1 MQLSRPSIGATALG
15 LFATAWITFAVN
27 PVFWAKVSDG
37 FGDHLAGMAAFS
49 IGIVA
54 LTACAL
60 IGVSVKYLIKP
71 LYIFLFISAAAS
83 SWFMQQ
89 YGVIIDTGMIR
100 NAAETTRSE
109 AGHLLSPAFLVHMT
123 FYGLLPSM
131 AVMLV
136 RVRHRPIAAKVK
148 HNLFIIIPLLAL
160 TTALAVWQFPAIAS
174 TLRNN
179 KLIIKTLNP
188 LTPIASTVKY
198 AVRSGQERTIVA
210 APLDTDA
217 TLGETAAKASKPVL
231 TVIVVGE
238 TARAQDFSLGG
249 YKRKT
254 NPNLEKQNIAYF
266 SNTTSCG
273 TATAASVP
281 CMFSRLTRSQ
291 YSHDKGLA
299 EENLLDVLRHA
310 GLKVT
315 WWENNTGDKKVAAR
329 IESRNFSVENDP
341 AYCVDNECRDEV
353 MVAALGQWLDG
364 VSGNSTLVIHQ
375 LGSHGPA
382 YYARYSDDERM
393 FQPDCRTSEFADCS
407 AQEIRN
413 AYDNTIIATDRML
426 SEIID
431 QLDARGD
438 RLASTM
444 IYMSDHGE
452 SLGENG
458 LYLHGMPYLFAPDE
472 QTRIPFLMWISRS
485 YADIFGFDAKCL
497 RRQATAPFS
506 HDNLFHTV
514 LGLMDVEAPHYDPD
528 LDVTARCR
536 APQGQG
542 LESRS
547 P

>member
-1 MQLSRPSIGATALG
+1 MKLSRPSIGATALG
-15 LFATAWITFAVN
+15 MLATAWIILAVN
-27 PVFWAKVSDG
+27 PVFWGKVSQG

-60 IGVSVKYLIKP
+60 ISVSVKYVIKP
-71 LYIFLFISAAAS
+71 LYIFLILAAAAS
-83 SWFMQQ
+83 FWFMQQ
-89 YGVIIDTGMIR
+89 YGVIIDTSMIR

-123 FYGLLPSM
+123 VYGLLPAL

-136 RVRHRPIAAKVK
+136 RVKHRPIGAKVK
-148 HNLFIIIPLLAL
+148 HNLLLIFPLLAL
-160 TTALAVWQFPAIAS
+160 TAALAVWQFPAIAS

-188 LTPIASTVKY
+188 LTPVASAIKF
-198 AVRSGQERTIVA
+198 AVRSRQERTIVA
-210 APLDTDA
+210 APLDVDA
-217 TLGETAAKASKPVL
+217 RLGEIASKASKPVL

-249 YKRKT
+249 YERKT
-254 NPNLEKQNIAYF
+254 NPGLEQRDIAYF

-299 EENLLDVLRHA
+299 EENLLDVLTHA

-315 WWENNTGDKKVAAR
+315 WWENNTGDKRVATR
-329 IESRNFSVENDP
+329 VESRNFSVENDP
-341 AYCVDNECRDEV
+341 AYCVNNECRDEV

-364 VSGNSTLVIHQ
+364 LNANATLVIHQ

-382 YYARYSDDERM
+382 YYQRYTETERV
-393 FQPDCRTSEFADCS
+393 FQPDCRTPEFADCT

-431 QLDARGD
+431 QLDARTD
-438 RLASTM
+438 HIASTM

-458 LYLHGMPYLFAPDE
+458 LYLHGMPYMFAPDE
-472 QTRIPFLMWISRS
+472 QTRIPFLIWISKG
-485 YADIFGFDAKCL
+485 YASIFGFDIKCL
-497 RRQATAPFS
+497 RGQARDALS

-514 LGLMDVEAPHYDPD
+514 LGMMDVEAAHYDPD
-528 LDVTARCR
+528 MDVTNRCR
-536 APQGQG
+536 APQG
-542 LESRS
+542 
-547 P
+547 

>member
-1 MQLSRPSIGATALG
+1 MKLLRPSIGATALG
-15 LFATAWITFAVN
+15 MLATAWIMFAVN
-27 PVFWAKVSDG
+27 PVFWGKVSQG

-49 IGIVA
+49 TGIVA

-60 IGVSVKYLIKP
+60 ISVSVKYVIKP
-71 LYIFLFISAAAS
+71 LYVFLLISAAAA

-89 YGVIIDTGMIR
+89 YGTIIDTSMIR

-123 FYGLLPSM
+123 IYGLLPAL

-136 RVRHRPIAAKVK
+136 RVRHRPIVAKVK
-148 HNLFIIIPLLAL
+148 YNLLIIVPLLCL
-160 TTALAVWQFPAIAS
+160 TGVLAIWQFPAIAS
-174 TLRNN
+174 TLRSN

-188 LTPIASTVKY
+188 LTPIASAVKY

-217 TLGETAAKASKPVL
+217 RLGDIAGKASKPVL

-249 YKRKT
+249 YERKT
-254 NPNLEKQNIAYF
+254 NPGLEQRDIAYF

-299 EENLLDVLRHA
+299 EENLLDVLTHA

-315 WWENNTGDKKVAAR
+315 WWENNTGDKHVATR
-329 IESRNFSVENDP
+329 IQRRNFSVENDP
-341 AYCVDNECRDEV
+341 AYCVKNECRDEM

-364 VSGNSTLVIHQ
+364 LNANTTLVIHQ

-382 YYARYSDDERM
+382 YYARYTEDERV
-393 FQPDCRTSEFADCS
+393 FQPDCRTAEFADCS

-426 SEIID
+426 SQIID
-431 QLDARGD
+431 QLDARSD
-438 RLASTM
+438 RIASTM
-444 IYMSDHGE
+444 VYMSDHGE

-458 LYLHGMPYLFAPDE
+458 LYLHGMPYMFAPDE
-472 QTRIPFLMWISRS
+472 QTHIPFLMWISKS
-485 YADIFGFDAKCL
+485 YASIFGFDAKCL
-497 RRQATAPFS
+497 RGQATDAYS

-514 LGLMDVEAPHYDPD
+514 LGVMNVEAVHYDPG
-528 LDVTARCR
+528 LDVTSRCR
-536 APQGQG
+536 A
-542 LESRS
+542 ERS
-547 P
+547 

>member
-1 MQLSRPSIGATALG
+1 MKLSRPSIGATALG
-15 LFATAWITFAVN
+15 LFATAWITLAVN
-27 PVFWAKVSDG
+27 PVFWGKVSQG
-37 FGDHLAGMAAFS
+37 FGDHFAGMAAFS

-60 IGVSVKYLIKP
+60 ISVSVKYLIKP
-71 LYIFLFISAAAS
+71 LFIYLAISAAAS
-83 SWFMQQ
+83 TWFMQR
-89 YGVIIDTGMIR
+89 YGVIIDTGMIE

-123 FYGLLPSM
+123 IYGILP
-131 AVMLV
+131 ALAIMLV
-136 RVRHRPIAAKVK
+136 RIRHRPIAAKVRY
-148 HNLFIIIPLLAL
+148 NLLIIAPLLCL
-160 TTALAVWQFPAIAS
+160 TGLLAFWQFPAIAS
-174 TLRNN
+174 TLRTN

-188 LTPIASTVKY
+188 LTPIASAVKF
-198 AVRSGQERTIVA
+198 AVRSGQEQAIVA

-217 TLGETAAKASKPVL
+217 RQGEISAGASKPVL

-249 YKRKT
+249 YERKT
-254 NPNLEKQNIAYF
+254 NPGLEKRDVAYF
-266 SNTTSCG
+266 SNTRSCG

-291 YSHDKGLA
+291 YSHDLGLA
-299 EENLLDVLRHA
+299 EENLLDVLAHA

-315 WWENNTGDKKVAAR
+315 WWENNTGDKRVADRTA
-329 IESRNFSVENDP
+329 IRNFSIENDP

-364 VSGNSTLVIHQ
+364 LNANAALVIHQ

-382 YYARYSDDERM
+382 YYERYTGDGRV
-393 FQPDCRTSEFADCS
+393 FQPDCRTAEFADCS

-426 SEIID
+426 SDIID
-431 QLDARGD
+431 QLDARTD
-438 RLASTM
+438 RIASTM

-458 LYLHGMPYLFAPDE
+458 LYLHGMPYMFAPEE
-472 QTRIPFLMWISRS
+472 QTRIPFLIWISES
-485 YADIFGFDAKCL
+485 YANIFDFDTRCL
-497 RRQATAPFS
+497 RAQASNPFS

-514 LGLMDVEAPHYDPD
+514 LGLMDVEARHYDPGM
-528 LDVTARCR
+528 DVTARCR
-536 APQGQG
+536 APQG
-542 LESRS
+542 
-547 P
+547 